1 MLRATTAKTV
11 KLPLWKFSA
20 QCYSTPSLAER
31 LAGAGRGQTLNN
43 SDPFADFLTPKKNN
57 NSNSNNK
64 NKNKNGMMGNRNRN
78 DSRRRN
84 QRAPVEGQFADAEE
98 ESSNKPIIKKEMK
111 DKRPLRKT
119 KDRKPMRSGVKHE
132 AVRTRRAT
140 SFIDKDI
147 DWTALSIEDVSTS
160 EQQQPQ
166 EQEQEQEQEQAVAVD
181 EKEYQPY
188 LSVGSDIQWSKII
201 KGDVMSTL
209 VGSNATL
216 DLQQKALF
224 LSTVANATSGQPLR
238 K

>member
-31 LAGAGRGQTLNN
+31 LAGAGRGQILDN

-57 NSNSNNK
+57 NNNSNNS

-78 DSRRRN
+78 DNRRRN

-98 ESSNKPIIKKEMK
+98 SDNKPTIKKEMK

-166 EQEQEQEQEQAVAVD
+166 EQEQEQEQVVAVD

-188 LSVGSDIQWSKII
+188 LSVGSDIQWPKII
-201 KGDVMSTL
+201 NGNVMSTL

>member
-31 LAGAGRGQTLNN
+31 LAGAGRGQILDN

-57 NSNSNNK
+57 NNNNNN

-78 DSRRRN
+78 DNRRRN

-98 ESSNKPIIKKEMK
+98 EPGNKPIIKKEMK

-166 EQEQEQEQEQAVAVD
+166 GQEQEQVVAVD
-181 EKEYQPY
+181 ENEYQPY
-188 LSVGSDIQWSKII
+188 LSVGSDIQWPKII
-201 KGDVMSTL
+201 RGDVMSTL